1 MFTLNI
7 SDELYTQITKTLN
20 ETRNAVNSAN
30 RELEDNQID
39 LSGTGNEMLNQVSG
53 TIELKKAAD
62 NGQVTIELLN
72 KILRATTHTNSPHAS
87 SDKHTPKWFADNL
100 KSKHERYSREGNLV
114 GANITKQCLLGFNK
128 VTARL
133 SKVGGQS

>member
-1 MFTLNI
+1 MFKLNI
-7 SDELYTQITKTLN
+7 SDELYTELTMALN
-20 ETRNAVNSAN
+20 ETRNTVNSVN
-30 RELEDNQID
+30 RELEDSQVD

-53 TIELKKAAD
+53 MLELKKAAD
-62 NGQVTIELLN
+62 NGQATIELLN

-87 SDKHTPKWFADNL
+87 SDKHTPKWFADSL
-100 KSKHERYSREGNLV
+100 KSKYERYSREGNLT

-133 SKVGGQS
+133 SRGMD